1 MILTIQYQNHPPPHN
16 NDDIKYKIITW
27 MPPTR
32 QRKPVSGSEEL
43 DRRFRAEKPDHRS
56 DLRLLRKKYLDS
68 WPCWHQL
75 HLCLEGSPVL
85 CTEVQEIAGL
95 RPSAPSAPRGSG
107 GRTRSGF
114 RRRRNF
120 SVNFAKKNPPGEIVP
135 SAWICSQVLRAR
147 TPLFLEEG
155 STTSQVWHTP
165 GSNPKSG
172 LSSSSWIFR
181 FQR

>member
-1 MILTIQYQNHPPPHN
+1 MIIMILTIQHQNHPPPHN

-27 MPPTR
+27 MPPTL

-56 DLRLLRKKYLDS
+56 DLRLLRKKYLDP

-75 HLCLEGSPVL
+75 HLCLEGWPVL

-107 GRTRSGF
+107 GRTRSRF
-114 RRRRNF
+114 RKRKTF
-120 SVNFAKKNPPGEIVP
+120 SVNFAKKN
-135 SAWICSQVLRAR
+135 
-147 TPLFLEEG
+147 
-155 STTSQVWHTP
+155 STWWNRSECLNLLP
-165 GSNPKSG
+165 GSA
-172 LSSSSWIFR
+172 SSYSSIPGRR
-181 FQR
+181 FDHYKRS